1 MTNDNTP
8 AETKHPMSLL
18 RPNDELHEGT
28 GMKLSTLPS
37 FKQELPV
44 NPVGPTGRWFSA
56 RSKISPGMRDELP
69 GRLSGLRIFEL
80 KPKVNSS
87 RQM

>member
-8 AETKHPMSLL
+8 VETKHPMSLL

-56 RSKISPGMRDELP
+56 RSKRDELP
-69 GRLSGLRIFEL
+69 GRLSGLRI
-80 KPKVNSS
+80 SS
-87 RQM
+87 QR